1 MDSTHDLII
10 ENGTLWGYSGP
21 GGVVTVP
28 EGVYALGENVFRD
41 CVSLTG
47 IILPLSLKVISKGAF
62 WGCIRLEQVIL
73 PPHMEELGPW
83 AFFGCSALREI
94 VFPLGLRII
103 GTGAFQGCRS
113 LTDVKL
119 PGSMPSLGI
128 SAFDGCS
135 SLRRV
140 VFSSGTEQVCAG
152 AFRACT
158 SLESIK
164 MPTIRKIGERSFWG
178 CSALRSIVFPD
189 TLETIGDDAF
199 YYCTSLS
206 TVSFPESLREI
217 GQSAFYGCAALA
229 ELAAPDCAMDIGRSA
244 FAKTRWLDSHEDG
257 CVYIGKALYQYKG
270 VVPEEGTVTVH
281 NGTELIA
288 GYAFCDCP
296 GLRGIDLPSG
306 LRQIGESSFEGCSF
320 LSEIVLPDGLESIGK
335 NAFRND
341 TGLRSIS
348 FPGSAVI
355 IGDGA
360 FRRCR
365 SLRQIL
371 LPESLK
377 YIGKGVFSGCSVL
390 EKLYI
395 SERSA
400 FFDTV
405 DGVLF
410 TKNGRELCLYPEG
423 KPEKTWHVPDGT
435 ERIMSDAFAGVAKLR
450 VLYLPSS
457 LDSLLPGTFTDAP
470 FEYIRLP
477 RSIRRLPAD
486 VFAQNTAVAC
496 YYPDLAERLPVPVYL
511 GGPIEHISPRRR
523 TDALLGF
530 LVASGLGD
538 EAVVPWRSSY
548 VEYIRRNEVACG
560 RLAAENEPL
569 LHLMIEEG
577 LLSLRSADALL
588 GGLIGADRTDLTAAL
603 LSYKQKQ
610 FPQRRND
617 LFSLD
622 DTSPEMQRLTD
633 TAQKRDRLLQRIGI
647 EGLLITAAGRL
658 RKFGYYSPAGVVDMS
673 DLRSFIRKHGG
684 EYRSS
689 LSSDTDCL
697 ICNDPARSSIR
708 VREAAELGIPVITE
722 EEFLHIVSEDPR
734 RSGIFG

>member
-1 MDSTHDLII
+1 MKSTDDLII
-10 ENGTLWGYSGP
+10 ENGTLQGYSGL

-47 IILPLSLKVISKGAF
+47 IILPPSLKVISKGAF

-73 PPHMEELGPW
+73 PSHTEELGPW
-83 AFFGCSALREI
+83 SFFGCTALREI
-94 VFPLGLRII
+94 VFSPELRII
-103 GTGAFQGCRS
+103 DTGAFQGCRS
-113 LTDVKL
+113 LTDVRL

-135 SLRRV
+135 SLRHV
-140 VFSSGTEQVCAG
+140 AFSSGTEQVGAG

-158 SLESIK
+158 ALESVD
-164 MPTIRKIGERSFWG
+164 MPAIRKIGDRSFWG
-178 CSALRSIVFPD
+178 CSALQSIVFPD

-206 TVSFPESLREI
+206 SVSFPQSLLEI
-217 GQSAFYGCAALA
+217 GQSAFYGCGALA
-229 ELAAPDCAMDIGRSA
+229 VLAVPDGAMDIGRSA
-244 FAKTRWLDSHEDG
+244 FSKTQWLDSHEDG
-257 CVYIGKALYQYKG
+257 CVYIGKTLYQYKG
-270 VVPEEGTVTVH
+270 LVPEEGTVTVR
-281 NGTELIA
+281 NGTERIA

-296 GLRGIDLPSG
+296 GLRRIDFPSG
-306 LRQIGESSFEGCSF
+306 LREIGESSFEGCSV
-320 LSEIVLPDGLESIGK
+320 LSEIVLPDGMENIRK

-341 TGLRSIS
+341 ACLRSVL
-348 FPGSAVI
+348 FPGTAAI

-360 FRRCR
+360 FRGCKA
-365 SLRQIL
+365 LRHVS
-371 LPESLK
+371 LPESLRSV
-377 YIGKGVFSGCSVL
+377 GEGVFSGCSFL
-390 EKLYI
+390 EKLNI
-395 SERSA
+395 PERSA
-400 FFDTV
+400 FYDTV

-410 TKNGRELCLYPEG
+410 TKNSRVLCLYPEG
-423 KPEKTWHVPDGT
+423 KAEKTWRVPDGT
-435 ERIMSDAFAGVAKLR
+435 ERILPAAFAGVAKLR

-457 LDSLLPGTFTDAP
+457 LESLLPGSFAEAP
-470 FEYIRLP
+470 LEYVRLP
-477 RSIRRLPAD
+477 RSIRRLPPD

-496 YYPDLAERLPVPVYL
+496 YYPDLAERMPVPVYL
-511 GGPIEHISPRRR
+511 GGPIEHIAPRRR
-523 TDALLGF
+523 ADALLGF
-530 LVASGLGD
+530 LIASGLGD
-538 EAVVPWRSSY
+538 EAVVPWRTSY
-548 VEYIRRNEVACG
+548 VEYIRRNEIACG

-577 LLSLRSADALL
+577 LLSSRSTDALL

-622 DTSPEMQRLTD
+622 DTSPETQRLTD
-633 TAQKRDRLLQRIGI
+633 TAQKRDRLLHRIGI
-647 EGLLITAAGRL
+647 AGLVISAAGRL

-684 EYRSS
+684 EYRSG
-689 LSSDTDCL
+689 LSSETDCL
-697 ICNDPARSSIR
+697 ICNDPARSSVR

-722 EEFLHIVSEDPR
+722 EEFLHIASESPR
-734 RSGIFG
+734 RNGFF